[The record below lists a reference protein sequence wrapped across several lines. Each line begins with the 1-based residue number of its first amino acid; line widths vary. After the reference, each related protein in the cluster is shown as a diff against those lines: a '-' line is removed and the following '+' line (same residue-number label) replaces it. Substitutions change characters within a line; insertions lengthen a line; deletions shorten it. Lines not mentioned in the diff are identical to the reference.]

1 MMATQ
6 WVERCKVFYYE
17 TELKFKLTVG
27 RIAESERRSHPSS
40 NSIEWG
46 EKRSTMYAKL
56 RPGENVAA
64 ARAVLKALQV
74 CSFSGYNLM
83 Q

>member
-17 TELKFKLTVG
+17 TELKCKLTVG
-27 RIAESERRSHPSS
+27 RIAEPA
-40 NSIEWG
+40 NSIERG
-46 EKRSTMYAKL
+46 ETRSTMYAKL

-64 ARAVLKALQV
+64 ARAVLKALQA

-83 Q
+83 